1 MSSARPASVRAW
13 VVFLALSGAVV
24 GACMATGRAGDSGG
38 QSALDDVP
46 AAASSE
52 RTQPATASPTAV
64 KPTDR
69 AGVSQTKAS
78 PRTSATSDPADGTAE
93 RSSDARDAPDD
104 SAASPSFGAMP
115 DVDYWAT
122 PQPVV
127 DRMLE
132 LARVKATD
140 LVYDLGCG
148 DARSLVTAAERYG
161 AKGVGFDIDPKV
173 VALARE
179 NVRRHGVENLVRIE
193 QANIFTL
200 DLSPAD
206 VVFLYLTPRLNWRLV
221 PQLEKLRRG
230 SRIVVH
236 EYEIPGARPLRIVK
250 MRGPPDGPPGTE
262 LEQRTVTH
270 TIYLWKVPWQKQPT
284 DWTEA
289 DRATD
294 PDQGR

>member
-1 MSSARPASVRAW
+1 MSSQRLVSGRA
-13 VVFLALSGAVV
+13 FGLLLPLAAVV
-24 GACMATGRAGDSGG
+24 VVACMATGQAGHSGG
-38 QSALDDVP
+38 PGAPD
-46 AAASSE
+46 AAATAASARTKRATDSLRTAEATDQAGSSKG
-52 RTQPATASPTAV
+52 APTA
-64 KPTDR
+64 PP
-69 AGVSQTKAS
+69 ASGV
-78 PRTSATSDPADGTAE
+78 
-93 RSSDARDAPDD
+93 
-104 SAASPSFGAMP
+104 MP

-132 LARVKATD
+132 LARVKASD

-161 AKGVGFDIDPKV
+161 ARGVGFDIDPKV
-173 VALARE
+173 VALARD
-179 NVRRHGVENLVRIE
+179 NVHRHGVEQLVRIE
-193 QANIFTL
+193 QVNIFTL

-206 VVFLYLTPRLNWRLV
+206 VVFLYLTPRINWRLV

-250 MRGPPDGPPGTE
+250 MRGPPDGPPGTD

>member
-1 MSSARPASVRAW
+1 MNGRRSLCAEAVQRVGLVPAAV
-13 VVFLALSGAVV
+13 LA
-24 GACMATGRAGDSGG
+24 ACMATAPSPGRIGTAASGDARAADPSVSHRRAPPAAVPPLPSATARQHAESSHVDDSPAG
-38 QSALDDVP
+38 P
-46 AAASSE
+46 AAAG
-52 RTQPATASPTAV
+52 ATRV
-64 KPTDR
+64 E
-69 AGVSQTKAS
+69 AGPPGSHV
-78 PRTSATSDPADGTAE
+78 
-93 RSSDARDAPDD
+93 
-104 SAASPSFGAMP
+104 MP

-161 AKGVGFDIDPKV
+161 ARGVGFDIDPDV
-173 VALARE
+173 VALARD
-179 NVRRHGVENLVRIE
+179 NVRRHRVEELVRIE
-193 QANIFTL
+193 EANIFTL

-206 VVFLYLTPRLNWRLV
+206 VVFLYLTPRLNWRLA

-230 SRIVVH
+230 SRIVLH

-262 LEQRTVTH
+262 EEPRIVTH
-270 TIYLWKVPWQKQPT
+270 TLYLWKVPWQKQPT

-294 PDQGR
+294 PDQAR